1 MEAHLQEESKLWS
14 FVVLCQS
21 QSRMQGGKT
30 EESNMKFK
38 RTAAIGH
45 ISITSRSPYHAY
57 YILFRSSGSQESNAS
72 NAAWIGAETKKLWLF
87 EDNRTKLSEMSCEN
101 FAGCFVAA
109 KPPLGTRVPFRSPTP
124 SFHSC
129 EMGCEMAYEMASKL
143 QNKLQIVSKLRNHL
157 QVVKSQIQ
165 LVKSKFKLTKWII

>member
-14 FVVLCQS
+14 FVVLFQS

-57 YILFRSSGSQESNAS
+57 YILFRSSWSQESNAS

-87 EDNRTKLSEMSCEN
+87 EDNCAKLSEMSCEN
-101 FAGCFVAA
+101 CAAAPPPHFAAVKWVAKWPA
-109 KPPLGTRVPFRSPTP
+109 KMFL
-124 SFHSC
+124 
-129 EMGCEMAYEMASKL
+129 GCEPRCKITSKL
-143 QNKLQIVSKLRNHL
+143 RMKLQIIFKLRNHL
-157 QVVKSQIQ
+157 QVVKSPHRFG
-165 LVKSKFKLTKWII
+165 K